1 MNYDG
6 SSSDE
11 VYERHLEAFEKYK
24 EQHPELVFG
33 PSGVYNVGVDKEE
46 KDMSGT
52 TVGAYT
58 VESAPREQEKL
69 ANIGRF
75 QLRRL
80 AEELGLLNTEQKKNA
95 FMSGTPSEM
104 AQAVSMA
111 LRTRDASGGAVVSA
125 PPIMQ
130 EAPIQVPVQVPV
142 AEALVRE
149 PRTRARVEAPV
160 QAQEGTATPAFLSEL
175 RALNDNT
182 RAELMGLNKLIKE
195 SGLADLLPK
204 VERLEEAVVGL
215 MEQNKFLFSIV
226 LMVAEQHIRDASRTE
241 ILRTAAEDV
250 PFVLKDLERAIE
262 EVANKE

>member
-1 MNYDG
+1 MEAW
-6 SSSDE
+6 E
-11 VYERHLEAFEKYK
+11 VDAWHRLKIAPPDDLEAS
-24 EQHPELVFG
+24 EQ
-33 PSGVYNVGVDKEE
+33 YDTIRKQE

-111 LRTRDASGGAVVSA
+111 LRTRDASGGTVVSA
-125 PPIMQ
+125 PPMMQ
-130 EAPIQVPVQVPV
+130 EVPVQAPV
-142 AEALVRE
+142 VEAPVRE
-149 PRTRARVEAPV
+149 PRTRARVEAPI
-160 QAQEGTATPAFLSEL
+160 QAQEGTATPAFLAEL
-175 RALNDNT
+175 RALTDNT
-182 RAELMGLNKLIKE
+182 RAELMGLNKLVKDA
-195 SGLADLLPK
+195 GLSDLLPK

>member
-58 VESAPREQEKL
+58 IESAPREQEKL

-125 PPIMQ
+125 PPMMQ
-130 EAPIQVPVQVPV
+130 ETPVQAPV
-142 AEALVRE
+142 AEAPVRE
-149 PRTRARVEAPV
+149 PRTRTRVEAPV